1 MTPKLPMA
9 WPCGTSFFVS
19 GRAWIKPRAAS
30 RSKAPLIQLCRELES
45 GGQSR
50 GSCDGV
56 HLGGLVPDGNCELG
70 WPTHPHLSYVSRE
83 HVLFR
88 GKCRVV
94 GRCLSAKKKTPR
106 RTVNDDPQNIFP
118 FLDGLVCGLLLI
130 VVCSAAVL
138 QYVEETKRPSKEMQV
153 TIARQ
158 LGLEPT
164 TVGNFFMNARR
175 RSMDKW
181 KDEDPNKSTVVP
193 HEPQQH
199 SPGATG
205 VVTSHTQSLPPQH
218 QQQQQQQSDVL

>member
-1 MTPKLPMA
+1 MIASSRFQMA
-9 WPCGTSFFVS
+9 IASWGGHRTLTCHMSVVNMSFSGEDVGLLAAVCQRRRRRRRGVVNLRNDACAVACTSVSNLANSSTALGFVS
-19 GRAWIKPRAAS
+19 HK
-30 RSKAPLIQLCRELES
+30 
-45 GGQSR
+45 
-50 GSCDGV
+50 
-56 HLGGLVPDGNCELG
+56 
-70 WPTHPHLSYVSRE
+70 
-83 HVLFR
+83 
-88 GKCRVV
+88 
-94 GRCLSAKKKTPR
+94 
-106 RTVNDDPQNIFP
+106 
-118 FLDGLVCGLLLI
+118 
-130 VVCSAAVL
+130 
-138 QYVEETKRPSKEMQV
+138 ETKRPSKEMQV